1 MKSIQNPNNQS
12 SQITKLIKNE
22 EQNQNI
28 TNSNVFISKTE
39 NTNQKNYCSLC
50 KKSFSTMGNLRNH
63 IMTIHENQKPFKC
76 PFPNCDKKYSI
87 KSRLQVHYRTH
98 TGSKPF
104 ICNFCGKAFNE
115 KGNLK
120 THERFHSELRPFKCD
135 KCSKTYKT
143 NGHLKDHIEI
153 QHLKIRKFECKYC
166 EKKFGRIST
175 LKAHIRTH
183 TGEKN
188 YKCHIDGCN
197 KFFAEKGNME
207 IHYKRHLKRI
217 QMQMGKKF
225 NVNIDFDSLK
235 KKKKDFINNSDYIIT
250 RPNSNLTLC
259 NFSNNLFNL
268 YNNNEKNSCNI
279 LGNNN
284 FCNENS
290 IFNQENSN
298 NRKSSFNYQ
307 NENNF
312 IEKMGNNNET
322 NYLFYEQINKE
333 INGLSFNNNSN
344 MNDKN
349 ELAYLD
355 CLPELN
361 IDFEKTF
368 MSTFD
373 N

>member
-76 PFPNCDKKYSI
+76 PFPNCEKKYSSNI
-87 KSRLQVHYRTH
+87 RLNVHIRTH
-98 TGSKPF
+98 TGIKPF
-104 ICNFCGKAFNE
+104 KCNICHKSFNE
-115 KGNLK
+115 NGNLK

-217 QMQMGKKF
+217 NNENFLKNQF
-225 NVNIDFDSLK
+225 NNINGS
-235 KKKKDFINNSDYIIT
+235 IT
-250 RPNSNLTLC
+250 RPSSNST
-259 NFSNNLFNL
+259 LFNL
-268 YNNNEKNSCNI
+268 HNNN
-279 LGNNN
+279 
-284 FCNENS
+284 
-290 IFNQENSN
+290 IF
-298 NRKSSFNYQ
+298 SSFNNQ
-307 NENNF
+307 
-312 IEKMGNNNET
+312 ISIQNNN
-322 NYLFYEQINKE
+322 NNNDINLNITKNDGY
-333 INGLSFNNNSN
+333 IDNMYKNNSN
-344 MNDKN
+344 FIINENGNITFPIGNSNFPLNNNDKTDSN
-349 ELAYLD
+349 CLD
-355 CLPELN
+355 FPQN
-361 IDFEKTF
+361 INFECDKDFEVN
-368 MSTFD
+368 SD

>member
-1 MKSIQNPNNQS
+1 MKSNQNENTTYQI
-12 SQITKLIKNE
+12 SQKLNTE
-22 EQNQNI
+22 DQNQTIMNS
-28 TNSNVFISKTE
+28 SNVFISKPE
-39 NTNQKNYCSLC
+39 NPIPKNYCSLC

-76 PFPNCDKKYSI
+76 PFPNCNKEYSI

-153 QHLKIRKFECKYC
+153 QHLKIRKFQCKYC

-225 NVNIDFDSLK
+225 NINVNFESFK
-235 KKKKDFINNSDYIIT
+235 KKKKDDVNSNDNIIT

-268 YNNNEKNSCNI
+268 YSNNEKNCSYI
-279 LGNNN
+279 LGNSNI
-284 FCNENS
+284 CNENN
-290 IFNQENSN
+290 IFNQEYS

-333 INGLSFNNNSN
+333 INGLLFNNNSN
-344 MNDKN
+344 MNEKN

-355 CLPELN
+355 SLPELN

>member
-1 MKSIQNPNNQS
+1 MKSEQNEINFFEIQSLESNSN
-12 SQITKLIKNE
+12 

-28 TNSNVFISKTE
+28 QNLNNNVFISKQE
-39 NTNQKNYCSLC
+39 MINQKNYCFLC

-63 IMTIHENQKPFKC
+63 IMTIHQNQKPFKC
-76 PFPNCDKKYSI
+76 PFPNCEKKYSI

-98 TGSKPF
+98 TGTKPF

-166 EKKFGRIST
+166 DKKFGRIST

-188 YKCHIDGCN
+188 YKCHIESCN
-197 KFFAEKGNME
+197 KYFAEKGNME

-217 QMQMGKKF
+217 QMQMGKKINVKNICVKNEEQKNNCKF
-225 NVNIDFDSLK
+225 NIIDNN
-235 KKKKDFINNSDYIIT
+235 NNSIT

-268 YNNNEKNSCNI
+268 YNDKNSNDI
-279 LGNNN
+279 GNNN
-284 FCNENS
+284 IYNANLFNREYS
-290 IFNQENSN
+290 I
-298 NRKSSFNYQ
+298 RKPSFNYQ

-333 INGLSFNNNSN
+333 INGLSYTNNI
-344 MNDKN
+344 NDKN
-349 ELAYLD
+349 EVAYLD
-355 CLPELN
+355 YLPELN

>member
-1 MKSIQNPNNQS
+1 MKSNQNENTTYQI
-12 SQITKLIKNE
+12 SQKLNTE
-22 EQNQNI
+22 DQNQTIMNS
-28 TNSNVFISKTE
+28 SNVFISKPE
-39 NTNQKNYCSLC
+39 NPIPKNYCSLC

-76 PFPNCDKKYSI
+76 PFPNCNKEYSI

-153 QHLKIRKFECKYC
+153 QHLKIRKFQCKYC

-188 YKCHIDGCN
+188 YKCHIVGCN

-225 NVNIDFDSLK
+225 NINVNFESFK
-235 KKKKDFINNSDYIIT
+235 KKKKMMLIVMII
-250 RPNSNLTLC
+250 LLQDQ
-259 NFSNNLFNL
+259 
-268 YNNNEKNSCNI
+268 I
-279 LGNNN
+279 L
-284 FCNENS
+284 
-290 IFNQENSN
+290 I
-298 NRKSSFNYQ
+298 
-307 NENNF
+307 
-312 IEKMGNNNET
+312 
-322 NYLFYEQINKE
+322 
-333 INGLSFNNNSN
+333 
-344 MNDKN
+344 
-349 ELAYLD
+349 
-355 CLPELN
+355 
-361 IDFEKTF
+361 
-368 MSTFD
+368 
-373 N
+373 